1 MPHRHRRR
9 FVIAATFRAL
19 PFTAAAAAGVAA
31 NVLLGLS
38 SLFWKA
44 LAAIP
49 PVTLLCIR
57 IGASLVTLLL
67 VMGMLGRFRAL
78 LAKLGRRNLAI
89 HAMAAV
95 LVALNWATFIWAS
108 IHGHVIESGLGYLLA
123 PFVAIGAGSLA
134 YRERLSRGRMAAL
147 LVIAI
152 CVLVLSQRSQELAH
166 WVYLLIG
173 ITWGAY
179 ACMKKATA
187 LDGFG
192 GLLCETAV
200 LALLLPGV
208 LMASSLHLS
217 VPSPLPAGTLVLL
230 AASGLVSVLPLWLFS
245 MAAARL
251 PITVM
256 GFFQF
261 VLPLTQLVVALVFYR
276 QPLSL
281 NSLLCFGII
290 CIALLSILSGPV
302 LARRRRRSP
311 PGAAN
316 EIS

>member
-1 MPHRHRRR
+1 M
-9 FVIAATFRAL
+9 AARPPSLSF
-19 PFTAAAAAGVAA
+19 PAAAAAGVTA

-57 IGASLVTLLL
+57 IGASLITLML
-67 VMGMLGRFRAL
+67 VIGMLGRFRAL
-78 LAKLGRRNLAI
+78 ARQLTARNLVI

-95 LVALNWATFIWAS
+95 LVAANWATFIWAS

-134 YRERLSRGRMAAL
+134 YREPLSRGRLAAL
-147 LVIAI
+147 LVIAL

-166 WVYLLIG
+166 WVYLVIG
-173 ITWGAY
+173 VSWGAY
-179 ACMKKATA
+179 ACLKKATA

-192 GLLCETAV
+192 GLLCETVV
-200 LALLLPGV
+200 LSLALPGV
-208 LMASSLHLS
+208 LMAASWNLSL
-217 VPSPLPAGTLVLL
+217 PMPLPAGVLALL

-245 MAAARL
+245 TAAARL

-261 VLPLTQLVVALVFYR
+261 VLPLTQLVVALVFYK
-276 QPLSL
+276 QPLSP
-281 NSLLCFGII
+281 NSLLCFGAI
-290 CIALLSILSGPV
+290 CIALLSILCGPV
-302 LARRRRRSP
+302 LARRRLP
-311 PGAAN
+311 PGVAN
-316 EIS
+316 EIH